1 MSKYEFMFRLEKA
14 ISSLSE
20 AEKADILN
28 DYEEHFRVGLEKG
41 KTEAEI
47 CESLG
52 NPEDLAASYFDEQ
65 QGKNAPNV
73 PPYQQASYTPYNN
86 AGSNK
91 SSSAGGRA
99 LVILGAIALLI
110 FVLIP
115 VASTLIGVLV
125 GFAGAAIGLCVGGI
139 ALIVSCFW
147 VAENILLLLA
157 SLLIGIA
164 LVALSILIVIGL
176 VYAVKGTVWLCK
188 KLVVWYSGLLKTI

>member
-65 QGKNAPNV
+65 QSKSTPNV
-73 PPYQQASYTPYNN
+73 PHYQQTGYAPYN
-86 AGSNK
+86 AGSNRG
-91 SSSAGGRA
+91 SNTGGKV
-99 LVILGAIALLI
+99 LGILGAIALFI

-115 VASTLIGVLV
+115 VASTLLGVIA
-125 GFAGAAIGLCVGGI
+125 GFAGAAIGLCIGGA
-139 ALIVSCFW
+139 ALIISCFW
-147 VAENILLLLA
+147 LAENILLLLA
-157 SLLIGIA
+157 AILIGIA
-164 LVALSILIVIGL
+164 LIALSVLIVIGL
-176 VYAVKGTVWLCK
+176 VYAIKGTVWLCK
-188 KLVVWYSGLLKTI
+188 RLVVWCSGLLKTI